1 MTAPCIDKVGQEIRV
16 GSIIAYGHALGRCAG
31 IRIGRVLKITQKAAS
46 AYLGGDLLWR
56 ITVIGVD
63 DDWEHRPLQ
72 LNTRVGTL
80 QFPSRIVVLLPCQVP
95 EKHRVLLEGYDA
107 S

>member
-1 MTAPCIDKVGQEIRV
+1 MTACIDKVGQEIRV

-31 IRIGRVLKITQKAAS
+31 IRIGRVLKITQKPAP

-63 DDWEHRPLQ
+63 DDWEHKVPQ

-95 EKHRVLLEGYDA
+95 NMHRALLEGYECP
-107 S
+107 